1 MKKTD
6 SQLQHDV
13 MAELEWEPAVDHA
26 DIGVAVNDGVVTLSG
41 YVKNFTEKLAAEKAV
56 RRVAGVRAIAEEI
69 KVRLASDSKLAD
81 HEIAKRILDM
91 IAWTVSIPNDMIK
104 VKVEHGWVTLS
115 GTVDWYFQSNEARK
129 AAAKVSG
136 VVGVS
141 NLIEVKQHPAPADV
155 KDLGLQAAGGSRRR
169 RGYRDHRRR
178 HGEAERQGPRLE
190 RAQHRRARGL
200 VGARRHQGRGSSD
213 GILLTAAPLRPPRR
227 RGGRHSFCRWS
238 EQRPIIRGRLR
249 PLRRRADRA
258 AR

>member
-91 IAWTVSIPNDMIK
+91 IAWTVSIPNDVVK

-136 VVGVS
+136 VIGVS

-155 KDLGLQAAGGSRRR
+155 KDRIVSAFKRQADLDAAAVTVITDGGTVKLSGKVHAWNERSI
-169 RGYRDHRRR
+169 
-178 HGEAERQGPRLE
+178 AERAAWSAPGVTRVE
-190 RAQHRRARGL
+190 DH
-200 VGARRHQGRGSSD
+200 
-213 GILLTAAPLRPPRR
+213 LTV
-227 RGGRHSFCRWS
+227 SY
-238 EQRPIIRGRLR
+238 
-249 PLRRRADRA
+249 
-258 AR
+258 

>member
-26 DIGVAVNDGVVTLSG
+26 DIGVAVNNGVVTLSG

-81 HEIAKRILDM
+81 HEIAKRIVDM
-91 IAWTVSIPNDMIK
+91 IAWTVSIPNDVVK

-136 VVGVS
+136 VIGVS

-155 KDLGLQAAGGSRRR
+155 KDRIVSAFKRQADLDAASVTVITDGSTVKLSGKVHAWNERSI
-169 RGYRDHRRR
+169 
-178 HGEAERQGPRLE
+178 AERAAWSAPGVTKVE
-190 RAQHRRARGL
+190 DH
-200 VGARRHQGRGSSD
+200 
-213 GILLTAAPLRPPRR
+213 LTV
-227 RGGRHSFCRWS
+227 SY
-238 EQRPIIRGRLR
+238 
-249 PLRRRADRA
+249 
-258 AR
+258 

>member
-91 IAWTVSIPNDMIK
+91 IAWTVSIPKDVIK

-136 VVGVS
+136 VIGVS

-155 KDLGLQAAGGSRRR
+155 KDRIVSAFKRQADLDAAAVTVITDGGTVKLSGKVHAWNERSI
-169 RGYRDHRRR
+169 
-178 HGEAERQGPRLE
+178 AERAAWSAPGVTKVE
-190 RAQHRRARGL
+190 DH
-200 VGARRHQGRGSSD
+200 
-213 GILLTAAPLRPPRR
+213 LTV
-227 RGGRHSFCRWS
+227 SY
-238 EQRPIIRGRLR
+238 
-249 PLRRRADRA
+249 
-258 AR
+258 

>member
-26 DIGVAVNDGVVTLSG
+26 DIGVAVTDGVVALSG

-91 IAWTVSIPNDMIK
+91 IAWTISIPNDVVK

-136 VVGVS
+136 VIGVS
-141 NLIEVKQHPAPADV
+141 NLIEVKQHPAPVDV
-155 KDLGLQAAGGSRRR
+155 KDRIVSAFKRQADLDAAAVTVITDGGTVKLSGKVHAWNERSI
-169 RGYRDHRRR
+169 
-178 HGEAERQGPRLE
+178 AERAAWSAPGVTKVE
-190 RAQHRRARGL
+190 DH
-200 VGARRHQGRGSSD
+200 
-213 GILLTAAPLRPPRR
+213 LTV
-227 RGGRHSFCRWS
+227 SY
-238 EQRPIIRGRLR
+238 
-249 PLRRRADRA
+249 
-258 AR
+258 